1 MKEVLEDRLRDM
13 TAHPQVQED
22 RRPEQEDHHP
32 EQEDRRREW
41 AIRVKLVNSEDAEE
55 SVYISVWVD
64 RTQIICNNISMG

>member
-32 EQEDRRREW
+32 EQEDRRPEQEDRRREW
-41 AIRVKLVNSEDAEE
+41 VIRWDLRLYAL
-55 SVYISVWVD
+55 
-64 RTQIICNNISMG
+64 

>member
-13 TAHPQVQED
+13 TAHPQVWED

-41 AIRVKLVNSEDAEE
+41 AIRWDLRLYAL
-55 SVYISVWVD
+55 
-64 RTQIICNNISMG
+64 